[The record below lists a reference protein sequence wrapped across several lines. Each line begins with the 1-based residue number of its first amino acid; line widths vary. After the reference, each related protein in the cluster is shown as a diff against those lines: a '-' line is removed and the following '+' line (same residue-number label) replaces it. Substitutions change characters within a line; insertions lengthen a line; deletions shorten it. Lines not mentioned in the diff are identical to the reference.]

1 VLIARERVN
10 EYQARVY
17 GAEGSLFPSL
27 SAGVSGTR
35 PESVGGTGLPIY
47 STLYKGTLTASYD
60 VDIWGVHRN
69 TTDAAQAS
77 LAAQKAAAAAA
88 DLTVASSVASGYVSL
103 LSLDNQLRVTESTLK
118 AREEAFR
125 LAQRQYEMGYSS
137 RLELMQSDSEM
148 RATRAQIPGLRHQIA
163 QQENALSL
171 LIGANP
177 GRIARQNA
185 LDQLTPLQIPSK
197 LPSSLLNRRP
207 DIAQAEQQLIAA
219 DATLASARASL
230 LPSINLTATGSIQDR
245 TLPGLLDNPLQL
257 WSVGGS
263 ILAPLLNRQALNAQ
277 VDVTASQRNQALYSY
292 EKTVRNAFK
301 EVNDS
306 LDAIT
311 HLQEQLTELQAQRWS
326 RRRHYALR
334 KIAIATVILLS

>member
-1 VLIARERVN
+1 VLAAR
-10 EYQARVY
+10 A
-17 GAEGSLFPSL
+17 
-27 SAGVSGTR
+27 

-60 VDIWGVHRN
+60 VDIWGVHR
-69 TTDAAQAS
+69 TTSDAAQAS

-125 LAQRQYEMGYSS
+125 LAQRQYETGYSS

-177 GRIARQNA
+177 GRIARQN
-185 LDQLTPLQIPSK
+185 DSINSPLQIPSN

-219 DATLASARASL
+219 DATLASARQFAAIHQSHRHGQH
-230 LPSINLTATGSIQDR
+230 SGQ
-245 TLPGLLDNPLQL
+245 NPARL
-257 WSVGGS
+257 VG
-263 ILAPLLNRQALNAQ
+263 
-277 VDVTASQRNQALYSY
+277 
-292 EKTVRNAFK
+292 
-301 EVNDS
+301 
-306 LDAIT
+306 
-311 HLQEQLTELQAQRWS
+311 
-326 RRRHYALR
+326 
-334 KIAIATVILLS
+334 